1 MVVKPRVAVAVVAA
15 VFGVGFAL
23 GGVLQSVVSAQAGS
37 RIYEL
42 RTYTAPEG
50 KLKELDARFRDHTLK
65 LFTKHGMTN
74 IGYFHPAD
82 APNSQNTL
90 IYVLAHKNREEA
102 KKSWAAFGADPEWA
116 KVRTESEAN
125 GRLTTQGGVQSV
137 FMDPADYS
145 PMK

>member
-1 MVVKPRVAVAVVAA
+1 MVVKPGVAVAVVGA
-15 VFGVGFAL
+15 VFGIGFAF
-23 GGVLQSVVSAQAGS
+23 GGGLQSIVSAQAGS
-37 RIYEL
+37 RVYEL

-74 IGYFHPAD
+74 VGYFHPQD

-90 IYVLAHKNREEA
+90 IYVLAHKDREEA
-102 KKSWAAFGADPEWA
+102 KKSWAAFGADPEWV
-116 KVRTESEAN
+116 KVRTASEAN

-137 FMDPADYS
+137 FMDPADFS

>member
-74 IGYFHPAD
+74 VGYFHPQD

-102 KKSWAAFGADPEWA
+102 KKSWAAFGADPEWV
-116 KVRTESEAN
+116 KVRTESEAA

-137 FMDPADYS
+137 FMDPVDYS

>member
-1 MVVKPRVAVAVVAA
+1 MVVKPRVAIAVVAG

-23 GGVLQSVVSAQAGS
+23 GGVLQSVASAQAS
-37 RIYEL
+37 NRVFEL

-50 KLKELDARFRDHTLK
+50 KLKDLDARFRDHTLK
-65 LFTKHGMTN
+65 LFTNHGMTN
-74 IGYFHPAD
+74 VGYFHPQD

-90 IYVLAHKNREEA
+90 IYVLAHKNRDEA
-102 KKSWAAFGADPEWA
+102 KKSWAAFQADPEWV

-125 GRLTTQGGVQSV
+125 GRLTTKVESV
-137 FMDPADYS
+137 FMEPVDYS